1 VALTTDVPDGELI
14 AGSMSQP
21 TMFSEIFDRHYRGL
35 YRYLRRQVGADVA
48 ADLAAETFVTAFAR
62 RGTFRPDS
70 SDARP
75 WLYGIAHNLVRNHLR
90 QQRRR
95 LAAYARHGAEPVAD
109 TDSDAE
115 FAMADARADS
125 AAVSARLAQALA
137 RMAERDRE
145 VLMLFAWADMSYAE
159 VAQALGIPL
168 GTVRSR
174 LNRAR
179 RELRLLLVE
188 NGPAQ
193 ELLGESHG

>member
-1 VALTTDVPDGELI
+1 LATDVPDGELI
-14 AGSMSQP
+14 AGSVREPS
-21 TMFSEIFDRHYRGL
+21 MFAGIFDRHYGEL
-35 YRYLRRQVGADVA
+35 HRYLRRQVGTDLA

-62 RGTFRPDS
+62 RGSFRVES
-70 SDARP
+70 TDARP
-75 WLYGIAHNLVRNHLR
+75 WLYGIAHNLLRNHQR

-95 LAAYARHGAEPVAD
+95 LAAYARRGADPLADAGAE
-109 TDSDAE
+109 AE

-125 AAVSARLAQALA
+125 VAVNARLAKVLA

-159 VAQALGIPL
+159 VAQALNIPI

-179 RELRLLLVE
+179 REIRAGLE
-188 NGPAQ
+188 QNDAEQ
-193 ELLGESHG
+193 ELLGEPHG